1 MRCGQSSMPAQRGRR
16 STVTADNWVPDLARA
31 GGAKYVAIAE
41 AIASAVETGRLRAG
55 DRLPPQRDLAA
66 RLGIDLTTVTKA
78 YEQARSRGLIG
89 ARGRAGS
96 FVLPQ
101 EAIAA
106 GPPPRDTGMN
116 MPPEVEGGTLLAA
129 WERTSSALLRAPGA
143 GGRLH
148 YPPAGGREADR
159 AAGAAIFARMG
170 LVSEA
175 GQVVVTAGAQNA
187 LHAIVGAAL
196 APGDVVAC
204 GAHIYPGF
212 LSIAKKAG
220 LQLAPLAPLDA
231 EALEALCRTTRVAA
245 VYVVPTNDNPTTV
258 TLGEEERAAL
268 ATVARRYGVQI
279 IEDDA
284 YGQLAETAIAPLS
297 RFAPELG
304 WYVASTSKTISPAL
318 RVAYV
323 RAPSLSAAMALA
335 TEAHQTGGMAPPL
348 NAALVTRW
356 LEDGS
361 YDRLIAET
369 RTEAVARLGLAAE
382 ILPAESY
389 AAHPC
394 GYHLWVP
401 LPAGRSAEK
410 AAAVLR
416 AVGMMA
422 IPAHAFAAGE
432 GDAGALRVSLGG
444 ALDRAA
450 LRRGLEVLATEL
462 TG

>member
-1 MRCGQSSMPAQRGRR
+1 
-16 STVTADNWVPDLARA
+16 VTADSWVPDLARA

-41 AIASAVETGRLRAG
+41 AIASAVETGTLRAG

-78 YEQARSRGLIG
+78 YDQVRAQGLIG

-129 WERTSSALLRAPGA
+129 WERTASALLRAPGA

-159 AAGAAIFARMG
+159 AAGATIFGRMG
-170 LVSEA
+170 LASEA

-212 LSIAKKAG
+212 LAIAKKAG
-220 LQLAPLAPLDA
+220 LQLAPLAPLGA

-245 VYVVPTNDNPTTV
+245 LYVVPTNDNPTTV
-258 TLGEEERAAL
+258 TLGEVERVAIAE
-268 ATVARRYGVQI
+268 VARRHGVQI

-297 RFAPELG
+297 HFVPELG

-318 RVAYV
+318 RVAHV
-323 RAPSLSAAMALA
+323 RAPSLFAAMALA

-369 RTEAVARLGLAAE
+369 RAEAVARLAIAAE
-382 ILPAESY
+382 ALPAGSY

-394 GYHLWVP
+394 GYHLWMP
-401 LPAGRSAEK
+401 LPAGADQGRIAGRPRL
-410 AAAVLR
+410 AGL
-416 AVGMMA
+416 MA
-422 IPAHAFAAGE
+422 LPAFQFSAGE
-432 GDAGALRVSLGG
+432 AHGMALRISLGG
-444 ALDRAA
+444 AIDRAG
-450 LRRGLEVLATEL
+450 LRQGLTMLADEL
-462 TG
+462 ILSG